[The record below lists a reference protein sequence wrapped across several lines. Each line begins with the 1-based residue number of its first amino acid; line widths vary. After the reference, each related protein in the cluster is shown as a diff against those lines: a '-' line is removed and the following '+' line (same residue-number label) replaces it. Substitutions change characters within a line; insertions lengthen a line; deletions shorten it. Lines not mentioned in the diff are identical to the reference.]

1 MANILYTEEML
12 TNKDVMRRFL
22 FIETVKN
29 PKYCCHYTGMPMLY
43 LLNLKAQKL
52 DYNFTGHDQL
62 FDIYFVGLDVAVLKA
77 LFELIENKAT
87 RISTW
92 KGSRGTKSTSL
103 DERYSTVVNNLTY

>member
-1 MANILYTEEML
+1 MANIFYTAEML

-43 LLNLKAQKL
+43 LLNLNVPKL
-52 DYNFTGHDQL
+52 DYSFNDHNQLIDINFT
-62 FDIYFVGLDVAVLKA
+62 GLDVAVLKA

-87 RISTW
+87 RIST
-92 KGSRGTKSTSL
+92 
-103 DERYSTVVNNLTY
+103 